1 MLNKIMLIGN
11 LGRDPE
17 LSYTQNGKAIA
28 KFSLAVSRRRRDE
41 SGEQREE
48 TQWFN
53 VVAWE
58 RLAETCNNYLQKGS
72 KVYIEGRIT
81 SRKYTDKDG
90 VERTVWEVTATD
102 MEMLTPKGASGS
114 GGSGGSGGAG
124 YSDEMGADDVPF

>member
-11 LGRDPE
+11 LGKDPD
-17 LSYTQNGKAIA
+17 LSYTPSGKAIA

-41 SGEQREE
+41 SGETREE

-53 VVAWE
+53 IVAWD
-58 RLAETCNNYLQKGS
+58 RLAETCNTYLQKGS
-72 KVYIEGRIT
+72 KVYIEGRIN

-90 VERTVWEVTATD
+90 NERTAWEVTASD

-114 GGSGGSGGAG
+114 GGGSNYG
-124 YSDEMGADDVPF
+124 DEMGADDVPF